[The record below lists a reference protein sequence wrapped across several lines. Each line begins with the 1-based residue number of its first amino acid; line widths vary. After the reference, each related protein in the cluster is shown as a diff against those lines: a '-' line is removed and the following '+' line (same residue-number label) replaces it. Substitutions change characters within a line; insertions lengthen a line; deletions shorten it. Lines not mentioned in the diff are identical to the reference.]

1 MLCSLLILKMDIVT
15 PASHQ
20 PQAQLRAC
28 CCLAPSQALTAEQR
42 AQMEEQ
48 GKYPFQ
54 LFAAVV
60 EAVPPVLVVDA
71 VAVLCNVSK
80 GGMRL
85 RSR

>member
-1 MLCSLLILKMDIVT
+1 MMHFIT

-20 PQAQLRAC
+20 PQAQLWAC
-28 CCLAPSQALTAEQR
+28 CCLPSQALTAEQR

-48 GKYPFQ
+48 GKHPFQ

-60 EAVPPVLVVDA
+60 EAVPPVPVLHA